1 MGAGSAGCVLANRL
15 SEDPK
20 SSVLII
26 EAGGSE
32 DDNFN
37 MSIPIASGLLQKS
50 KQDWK
55 FLTVPQKNACMAMV
69 EKVLFSCKAF
79 WLTLCSLQQYQT
91 VIMIVLVYVLIF
103 IIITSMA
110 SIALKFR

>member
-1 MGAGSAGCVLANRL
+1 MSAGSAGCVLANRL

-32 DDNFN
+32 DDNFK

-50 KQDWK
+50 EQDWM
-55 FLTVPQKNACMAMV
+55 FLSVPQKNACMAMI
-69 EKVLFSCKAF
+69 EKVLYSYKAF
-79 WLTLCSLQQYQT
+79 
-91 VIMIVLVYVLIF
+91 
-103 IIITSMA
+103 
-110 SIALKFR
+110 